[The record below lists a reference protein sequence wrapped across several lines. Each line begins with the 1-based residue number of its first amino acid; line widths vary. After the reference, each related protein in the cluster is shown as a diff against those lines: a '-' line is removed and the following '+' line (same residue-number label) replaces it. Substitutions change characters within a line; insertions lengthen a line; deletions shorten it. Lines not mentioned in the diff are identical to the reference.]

1 MNIKAN
7 ELRLGNLIRFNN
19 FIGDERNVIVNA
31 RFFASMAGG
40 RPFTEVEGSNNSE
53 LNNCYSGIVLTPEI
67 FEKCGFKKSKYDE
80 SYLFLNN
87 DGSIVIETDG
97 SIAVGDD
104 PSKIGWAS
112 AAQVC
117 SFLHQLQNL
126 YFALT
131 GQELEVKL

>member
-1 MNIKAN
+1 MKAQH
-7 ELRLGNLIRFNN
+7 LRIGNFLRYTAHHYLKE
-19 FIGDERNVIVNA
+19 ERRGKVFRVIPDDIVFLSDTGNV
-31 RFFASMAGG
+31 
-40 RPFTEVEGSNNSE
+40 PFVEP
-53 LNNCYSGIVLTPEI
+53 IPLTPEI